1 MGKIYANLKDITDGN
16 KSWSLLNK
24 YVDMKDL
31 VVRDSTID
39 NIWARVLGD
48 DQEAIDNLYNIMDSE
63 KRFIRFMINFSISKR
78 VRIFREGRIIPEDE
92 GYLELDATK
101 DVISIDEYNKLGE
114 HVGSVMMNWKSYEVM
129 KEYLENFKKNIQLIE
144 ISSRR

>member
-16 KSWSLLNK
+16 RDWGLLKK

-31 VVRDSTID
+31 VMRGSKFENMWVRV
-39 NIWARVLGD
+39 RGKE
-48 DQEAIDNLYNIMDSE
+48 QEAIDNLYNIMDLE
-63 KRFIRFMINFSISKR
+63 KRFIRFMIDFSVSKR
-78 VRIFREGRIIPEDE
+78 VRLFREGRIIPEDE
-92 GYLELDATK
+92 GYLEIDATK

-129 KEYLENFKKNIQLIE
+129 KEYLENLKKKICD
-144 ISSRR
+144 